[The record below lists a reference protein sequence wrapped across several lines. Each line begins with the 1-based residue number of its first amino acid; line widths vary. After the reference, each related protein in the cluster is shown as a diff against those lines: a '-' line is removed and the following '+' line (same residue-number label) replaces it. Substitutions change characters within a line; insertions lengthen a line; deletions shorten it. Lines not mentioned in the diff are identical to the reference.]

1 MDVVPSSCS
10 RKVIK
15 LTKSAAKL
23 PDCKEVTVRK
33 MKTNK
38 SRKSHLCPRSDGC
51 ARSSIIGWDWHR
63 WSANASPAE
72 RARVRGTHS
81 IHPQYVGSEVS
92 GSQVWNMKCLSA
104 RTNRVKMRNLV
115 AAVEGADLLKATQL
129 KVIEGCNLL

>member
-1 MDVVPSSCS
+1 MDAVPSSCS

-15 LTKSAAKL
+15 LTKSAAKQ

-38 SRKSHLCPRSDGC
+38 FRKSNLCPRSDGC

-63 WSANASPAE
+63 WSSSATPVE
-72 RARVRGTHS
+72 RARVRGTHC
-81 IHPQYVGSEVS
+81 IHPQYVGSEAS
-92 GSQVWNMKCLSA
+92 GLQAWNMKCLSA

-129 KVIEGCNLL
+129 KVIVM